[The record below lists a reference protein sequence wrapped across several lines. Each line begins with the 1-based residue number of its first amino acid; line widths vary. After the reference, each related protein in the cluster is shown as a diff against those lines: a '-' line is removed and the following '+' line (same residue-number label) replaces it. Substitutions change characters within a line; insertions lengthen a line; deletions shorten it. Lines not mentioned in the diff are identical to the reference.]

1 MLHFSDILKPKSE
14 PAPGLKLGRTG
25 RVLCEPGWQLGREWS
40 ADLKDFDL
48 WFVWQGRGRLVRDQ
62 TQVELRSG
70 TCLWLSPGNEYQI
83 MQDPQNRLG
92 VTFIHFK
99 FGNTPRQPVPPFE
112 ALETRHF
119 EFVDSST
126 RKIVELG
133 GEGHRLL
140 AANLCFALLQQ
151 LVHEHLSLRS
161 TRASGTT
168 RHHLEIMHDAA
179 RQIREQPGAI
189 KSVADLA
196 HRAGYSPDH
205 FSRVFQKV
213 IGRTPTQY
221 VIDAKMDRA
230 RLLLAESRFTV
241 GEVSTALGYDNPHFF
256 SRQFRQQNGAPPT
269 AFRRQAGSIRRG
281 PADA

>member
-1 MLHFSDILKPKSE
+1 MLHFSDILKPGSNAARE
-14 PAPGLKLGRTG
+14 LKLGRTG

-40 ADLKDFDL
+40 ANLKDFDL
-48 WFVWQGRGRLVRDQ
+48 WVVWQGRGRLVRDQ

-70 TCLWLSPGNEYQI
+70 TCLWLSPGNEYQTS
-83 MQDPQNRLG
+83 QDPKNRLG
-92 VTFIHFK
+92 VTFIHFSFAK
-99 FGNTPRQPVPPFE
+99 NALPPSPPFE
-112 ALETRHF
+112 AFETRHF
-119 EFVDSST
+119 EFLDSST
-126 RKIVELG
+126 RKVVELCG
-133 GEGHRLL
+133 DGDHRLATDL
-140 AANLCFALLQQ
+140 FFAILQQ
-151 LVHEHLSLRS
+151 LVHEHRSLRA

-168 RHHLEIMHDAA
+168 QHHLEVMHDAA

-196 HRAGYSPDH
+196 RRAGYSPDH

-241 GEVSTALGYDNPHFF
+241 GEVAAALGYDNPHFF

-269 AFRRQAGSIRRG
+269 AFRRQAESIE
-281 PADA
+281 